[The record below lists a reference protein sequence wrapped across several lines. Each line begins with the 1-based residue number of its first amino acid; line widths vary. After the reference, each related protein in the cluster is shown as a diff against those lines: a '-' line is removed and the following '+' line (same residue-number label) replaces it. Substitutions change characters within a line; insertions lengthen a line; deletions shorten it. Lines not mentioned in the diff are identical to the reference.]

1 MTLYD
6 PRKSGRISRIERESG
21 VKFEHLSAPQPIDI
35 ARSAGASAAESVTQ
49 VSDRYIHF
57 KVYFDGYFSSF
68 HAWI

>member
-6 PRKSGRISRIERESG
+6 PRKSGRISRIERDSG

-49 VSDRYIHF
+49 VSDRYIHLMLLYWAF
-57 KVYFDGYFSSF
+57 FFSW
-68 HAWI
+68 HA